1 MITDTDRINAL
12 EKMGNIAVWHGSWAT
27 HVPVKGGK
35 QIRSISE
42 LDDDGTEVGEELVRG
57 ETIREAID
65 NYLANASAMASADEQ
80 TPPKETTL

>member
-27 HVPVKGGK
+27 HVPERGGK

-42 LDDDGTEVGEELVRG
+42 LDDDGTEVGEEFVRG

-65 NYLANASAMASADEQ
+65 NYLAN
-80 TPPKETTL
+80 TPITGR